1 MTATDRAEG
10 ALLGLACG
18 DALGRPVE
26 FRSPR
31 RIEREYGRLDEMV
44 GDGAHRKPP
53 GTITDDTELALRIAR
68 SLVET
73 GTFDGA
79 DIAEGFVEWYRSGP
93 FDIGGLT
100 ADALRLIDQ
109 GHAWDE
115 AGQTCWEARPEGQN
129 AGNGSVMRCAP
140 HAFAFDDDES
150 ALVTAST
157 ASSRITH
164 ADPRCTYGCAVLNLT
179 IANCLDEYERPLAAA
194 LETVRADAPDELVD
208 ALEPIVAGAEPEP
221 LSNSGYVVH
230 TLQTALYEAFTAEEA
245 SEAIVAA
252 VNRGGD
258 ADTLGAVAGAVAG
271 ARFGASSLPPAWL
284 DAIDETDE
292 LRDLAR
298 ELFQRTYTPA
308 SS

>member
-31 RIEREYGRLDEMV
+31 RIEREYGQLDEMV

-53 GTITDDTELALRIAR
+53 GTITDDTELVLRIAR

-73 GTFDGA
+73 GRFDGA
-79 DIAEGFVEWYRSGP
+79 DIAERFVEWYRSGP

-109 GHAWDE
+109 GHAWDD

-129 AGNGSVMRCAP
+129 AGNGSIMRCAP
-140 HAFAFDDDES
+140 HALAFDDDAS

-179 IANCLDEYERPLAAA
+179 IANCLHERERPLATA
-194 LETVRADAPDELVD
+194 LETVHKDAPDELVD
-208 ALEPIVAGAEPEP
+208 ALEPIVVGGKPEP

-230 TLQTALYEAFTAEEA
+230 TLQTALYEAFTAEEV

-271 ARFGASSLPPAWL
+271 VRFGASSLPPAWL
-284 DAIDETDE
+284 DAIDEVNE

-298 ELFQRTYTPA
+298 ELFQGMYTPA
-308 SS
+308 SP

>member
-10 ALLGLACG
+10 ALLELACG

-53 GTITDDTELALRIAR
+53 GTITDDTELALRVAR
-68 SLVET
+68 SLVDR

-79 DIAEGFVEWYRSGP
+79 DIAARFVEWYRSDL

-109 GHAWDE
+109 GHAWDG

-140 HAFAFDDDES
+140 HALAFDDDES
-150 ALVTAST
+150 ALVTASA

-179 IANCLDEYERPLAAA
+179 IANCLHERERPLAAA
-194 LETVRADAPDELVD
+194 LKTVRVDAPDELVD
-208 ALEPIVAGAEPEP
+208 ALEPIVAGEEPEP

-230 TLQTALYEAFTAEEA
+230 TLQTALYEAFTAEET
-245 SEAIVAA
+245 SEAIVDA

-258 ADTLGAVAGAVAG
+258 ADTLGAVTGAVAG

-284 DAIDETDE
+284 DAVDEVDE

-298 ELFQRTYTPA
+298 DLFEGTYTPV
-308 SS
+308 SP